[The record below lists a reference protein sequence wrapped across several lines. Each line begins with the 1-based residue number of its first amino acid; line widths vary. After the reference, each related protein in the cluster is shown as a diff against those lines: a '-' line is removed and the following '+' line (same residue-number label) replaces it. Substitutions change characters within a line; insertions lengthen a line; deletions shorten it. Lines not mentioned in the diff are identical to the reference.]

1 MSKWVEAMALPT
13 NDRWMVTQFLWKN
26 IFSWCSTLR
35 ALFSDEKIIL
45 AIVNLLRCWR
55 IILKIEPKYFKQV
68 DLMNFKFY
76 IR

>member
-35 ALFSDEKIIL
+35 ALFSDEKNHSCNRQFVALL
-45 AIVNLLRCWR
+45 ADHFKNRT
-55 IILKIEPKYFKQV
+55 KIFQTSRFDEF
-68 DLMNFKFY
+68 
-76 IR
+76 